1 MKKILLIFNTSLDS
15 PHDPIYVIDPRK
27 FGVEP
32 DTQIP
37 IVLAYNMSHYESVHP
52 ADKSD
57 EEKSVNLVN
66 QYFTGSYMYGKKDL
80 PFLLHLENKIIET
93 HKPEVVSQFNEEDKH
108 VGKDI
113 FLKSLPDHLKGKRP
127 RDMTKEEKKEYDAK
141 RKKFS
146 RNSKNKTIIERT
158 EEEKDLAKEKDRE
171 RKEKA
176 RNSKSKA
183 DKLQKER
190 DKQTKKLERGKKSEE
205 EDKLN
210 KERDKNRR
218 GLDREKNRAKENEL
232 ESNKRKERE
241 RNIKSIKE
249 QKNCHQV
256 CIWLEMPERFLS
268 QNKLSQN

>member
-1 MKKILLIFNTSLDS
+1 MKNRTLHDETWQIYSNKDWEAGWQEMKESGVYERGIFGDLMLFGISCGMKKVLLIFNTSLDS
-15 PHDPIYVIDPRK
+15 PHDPIYVIDPSK

-66 QYFTGSYMYGKKDL
+66 QYVTGSYMYGKKDL

-93 HKPEVVSQFNEEDKH
+93 HKPEVVSKFNEEDKH

-158 EEEKDLAKEKDRE
+158 EEEKDLAKEK
-171 RKEKA
+171 
-176 RNSKSKA
+176 
-183 DKLQKER
+183 
-190 DKQTKKLERGKKSEE
+190 G
-205 EDKLN
+205 
-210 KERDKNRR
+210 
-218 GLDREKNRAKENEL
+218 
-232 ESNKRKERE
+232 
-241 RNIKSIKE
+241 
-249 QKNCHQV
+249 
-256 CIWLEMPERFLS
+256 
-268 QNKLSQN
+268 